1 MQHLHLKYKVY
12 ALDLFGFGDSAKNVR
27 RYTFDEQ
34 VRMVIDFLY
43 ALELRKVALIGHGL
57 GAWVAAEL
65 ARRTPETVAR
75 MLLISA
81 PLFAPDNLSTRAA
94 PPSRRVTKPL
104 GRLAVPDAADK
115 TIYNAGNL
123 RPDTPLASLG
133 KSGYSDNPIPR
144 PIHPSSDPTIP
155 NARLINRQKLEEAA
169 AAAAASRNV
178 IPNVPQMNED
188 NPLFRLLANQEPAAL
203 LNRTVRRTDQH
214 YEKLVQDVSRA
225 DSRALSQIAAY
236 YDAGSAL
243 DAVRV
248 LPMPVMLVHG
258 TADPLI
264 PPPGEAVWNYLTQNK
279 EDLCVPIPLNAGHF
293 PMYEYDAFPRLLNGF
308 LDEPDI
314 SKLEIKERWRRR
326 SR

>member
-1 MQHLHLKYKVY
+1 
-12 ALDLFGFGDSAKNVR
+12 
-27 RYTFDEQ
+27 
-34 VRMVIDFLY
+34 
-43 ALELRKVALIGHGL
+43 
-57 GAWVAAEL
+57 
-65 ARRTPETVAR
+65 

-81 PLFAPDNLSTRAA
+81 PLFAPDNLSTRAI
-94 PPSRRVTKPL
+94 PPARRVTKPL
-104 GRLAVPDAADK
+104 GRLAVTDAADK
-115 TIYNAGNL
+115 TIYNATGL

-133 KSGYSDNPIPR
+133 KGGYNDKPIPR
-144 PIHPSSDPTIP
+144 PAHPMHAEPSDPTLP
-155 NARLINRQKLEEAA
+155 NARLINRAKLEEAA
-169 AAAAASRNV
+169 AAAAANRNV
-178 IPNVPQMNED
+178 IPTAMQMNED

-203 LNRTVRRTDQH
+203 LNRTVKRTDQ
-214 YEKLVQDVSRA
+214 YYDKLAQDVSRT
-225 DSRALSQIAAY
+225 DGRALSQIAAY

-264 PPPGEAVWNYLTQNK
+264 PQPVEAVWNYLTQDK
-279 EDLCVPIPLNAGHF
+279 ENLCVPIPLNAGHF